1 MPILTA
7 ATGAAAMA
15 SALEGGLTAQAFWD
29 QITPFA
35 GLIATIV
42 VFAFGY
48 RVVKKLIQGS
58 SKAKA
63 RV

>member
-7 ATGAAAMA
+7 STGAAGMA
-15 SALEGGLTAQAFWD
+15 SALATGLTADVFWS
-29 QITPFA
+29 QLLPFA
-35 GLIATIV
+35 EVIVTIV